1 VPCSPRFNVDE
12 IQVCMEYVKKLT
24 TDTSYGWRPEPK
36 DVGII
41 TPYGMH
47 VLSVSMTVNLCR
59 VLGAVPPT

>member
-1 VPCSPRFNVDE
+1 
-12 IQVCMEYVKKLT
+12 MEYVKKLT